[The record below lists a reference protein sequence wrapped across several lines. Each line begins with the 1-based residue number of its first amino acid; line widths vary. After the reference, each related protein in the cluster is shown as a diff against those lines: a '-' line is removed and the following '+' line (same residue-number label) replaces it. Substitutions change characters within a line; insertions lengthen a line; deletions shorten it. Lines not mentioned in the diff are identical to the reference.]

1 VPRGFLFVPALLAG
15 AAMLLAQT
23 SNDPKARVLAWG
35 ENPQAAMVQFGK
47 IYAVNCAG
55 CHGEN
60 REGGAGPA
68 LNAALI
74 DARTDDQLHATIQN
88 GRPGGM
94 PAFKGA
100 LSEGEQW
107 QLVNFLRFKA
117 STPSSEPYPAPVN
130 PAGLVVRSAKQTVKL
145 EIVAAGLDT
154 PWAVAFLPDGRKL
167 VTERP
172 GQIRIIDR
180 DGRLLPG
187 AVTGTPKPWVRQD
200 GGFLD
205 IAVHPNYGRNGW
217 IYLSYSEVLPGHV
230 VTPAEAK
237 FSPLGSGA
245 DRMDPPSMT
254 VIVRGRIDRK
264 NRWIDNQVIFRAA
277 AKFYNRDSSH
287 YGSRFL
293 FDHEGH
299 LFFSLGEKG
308 DMAQAQRLDSPLGKI
323 HRINAD
329 GSVPADNPFVKT
341 PGAIP
346 TIWSYGHRNPEGLA
360 LDPATGMMWESE
372 HGPVGGDELNIV
384 EKGNNYGWGVVSMG
398 SQPGID
404 QRSAPG
410 MVPPITYYTPAIAPS
425 GIAFYDGARY
435 PSWKGNLF
443 VAGLAGQLRRV
454 EVSGRSV
461 TGQEVIFQRLGR
473 TRAVYTGPDGLLY
486 VLVHR
491 FVRPGTAGT
500 SPQGWLLRLQ
510 PEG

>member
-1 VPRGFLFVPALLAG
+1 MQRQYLFVPVLLAG

-23 SNDPKARVLAWG
+23 SANKPATATQAWG
-35 ENPQAAMVQFGK
+35 ENPQQAMIEFGK
-47 IYAVNCAG
+47 IYAANCAS

-74 DARTDDQLHATIQN
+74 DARSDDQLHDTIHN

-100 LSEGEQW
+100 LSEAEQW

-117 STPSSEPYPAPVN
+117 SAPSVAAYQAPVD
-130 PAGLVVRSAKQTVKL
+130 PAGLVVRSAKQTVRL
-145 EIVAAGLDT
+145 EVVAAGLDT

-172 GQIRIIDR
+172 GRLRIIDKE
-180 DGRLLPG
+180 GHLLPD
-187 AVTGTPKPWVRQD
+187 AVAGTPRTWVRQD
-200 GGFLD
+200 GGYLD
-205 IAVHPNYGRNGW
+205 VAVHPDYRHNGW
-217 IYLSYSEVLPGHV
+217 IYLSYSEVLPGYT

-237 FSPLGSGA
+237 FPNPSGE
-245 DRMDPPSMT
+245 RIDPPSMT
-254 VIVRGRIDRK
+254 VIVRGRIDRR
-264 NRWIDNQVIFRAA
+264 NRWVDSQVIFRAA

-293 FDHEGH
+293 FDRQGH

-341 PGAIP
+341 RGAIP

-360 LDPATGMMWESE
+360 FDPATGLLWESE
-372 HGPVGGDELNIV
+372 HGPIGGDELNII
-384 EKGNNYGWGVVSMG
+384 EKGKNYGWGVVSMG

-404 QRSAPG
+404 KRSAPG

-425 GIAFYDGARY
+425 GVAFYTGDRY
-435 PSWKGNLF
+435 PAWKGNLF
-443 VAGLAGQLRRV
+443 IAGLAGQLRRV
-454 EVSGRSV
+454 EVNGRTV
-461 TGQEVIFQRLGR
+461 AGQEVILQRLGR

-491 FVRPGTAGT
+491 YVRPGMATP
-500 SPQGWLLRLQ
+500 PQGWLLRLQ
-510 PEG
+510 PEK